1 MPKGITLTTESVVS
15 AVPFGIR
22 HSAFGIGVC
31 LLLVQMNAQD
41 LWHVYAIRYA
51 TLPDFPVASLVAGAD
66 KTRRIDIAMT
76 VWLLE
81 ATDGR
86 NVLFDAGFYHERFK
100 TRWKPRDFELP
111 SEAVARMNVRPHEV
125 TDIII
130 SHVHWDHLDGVDLFP
145 SATVWIQRK
154 EYDHYVDAAGKPKAQ
169 AIDAENA
176 AVLAGLKKAGNL
188 ELVDGDGKEIAE
200 GIKVHT
206 GGRHTFESQYVS
218 VHTPRGTVVLASDNL
233 YLYENLERGLP
244 IAQAVDAQ
252 ANLMAQ
258 KRMTT
263 IASDPSLVVPG
274 HDPAVFERFPL
285 IRPGIAAIPR

>member
-1 MPKGITLTTESVVS
+1 VS
-15 AVPFGIR
+15 GVAFGIR
-22 HSAFGIGVC
+22 HSAFVIAVY
-31 LLLVQMNAQD
+31 LLLVELNAHD

-66 KTRRIDIAMT
+66 KARRMDIAMT
-76 VWLLE
+76 VWLLQ

-86 NVLFDAGFYHERFK
+86 NVLFDAGFYHERFR

-111 SEAVARMNVRPHEV
+111 SDAVARINVRPDEV

-154 EYDHYVDAAGKPKAQ
+154 EYEHYVDDAGTPKAQ

-176 AVLAGLKKAGNL
+176 AVLARLKKEGTL
-188 ELVDGDGKEIAE
+188 ELVDGDNKEIAE
-200 GIKVHT
+200 GIRVHT

-218 VHTPRGTVVLASDNL
+218 VRTPRGTVVLASDNV
-233 YLYENLERGLP
+233 YLYENLERGLA
-244 IAQAVDAQ
+244 IAQTLDAL
-252 ANLMAQ
+252 ANLTAQ
-258 KRMTT
+258 KRMLA
-263 IASDPSLVVPG
+263 IASDRSLVVPG

-285 IRPGIAAIPR
+285 VRPGIAAIPR